1 MSGMRLFGSW
11 LTTRVTYRTNDRTR
25 GPGVMNERASG
36 TFNLPNVE
44 ELYASTDNFYRFPG
58 ILMLENLD
66 DGRDIRIMTN
76 QEDSEVLYVRNNTVF
91 YRVNDAI
98 YASRIEQD
106 RLDSPELLVRDDDV
120 PEVHWMFWSPPS

>member
-1 MSGMRLFGSW
+1 
-11 LTTRVTYRTNDRTR
+11 
-25 GPGVMNERASG
+25 
-36 TFNLPNVE
+36 
-44 ELYASTDNFYRFPG
+44 
-58 ILMLENLD
+58 
-66 DGRDIRIMTN
+66 MTN